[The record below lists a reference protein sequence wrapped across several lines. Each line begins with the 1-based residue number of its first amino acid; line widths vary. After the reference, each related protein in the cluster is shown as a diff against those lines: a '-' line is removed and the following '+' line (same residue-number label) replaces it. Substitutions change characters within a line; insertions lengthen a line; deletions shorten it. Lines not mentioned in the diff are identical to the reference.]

1 MRHRVAQRCHGC
13 RAVRQWRATGIV
25 PNGTTIDYRDTLHIS
40 QTPFIN
46 ERVMC
51 NASPKFRSAWLRSK
65 VRQKMQPGMIGL
77 GRMGGNVVRRFM
89 HEGHDLRHAFGGR
102 VAAKAAAAA

>member
-1 MRHRVAQRCHGC
+1 
-13 RAVRQWRATGIV
+13 
-25 PNGTTIDYRDTLHIS
+25 
-40 QTPFIN
+40 
-46 ERVMC
+46 MC
-51 NASPKFRSAWLRSK
+51 KASPKFRSAWLRSK
-65 VRQKMQPGMIGL
+65 VRQRMQPGMIGR

>member
-1 MRHRVAQRCHGC
+1 
-13 RAVRQWRATGIV
+13 
-25 PNGTTIDYRDTLHIS
+25 
-40 QTPFIN
+40 
-46 ERVMC
+46 
-51 NASPKFRSAWLRSK
+51 
-65 VRQKMQPGMIGL
+65 MQPGMIGR